1 MVVGATSPTRLK
13 PRKPGNDQLNET
25 STGLDPLDP
34 PAGITY
40 GLYDSRN
47 YPQITHSVPMC
58 ALPPP
63 LAPLSILT
71 GRVTTGRPRKPFP
84 PHHLSLQ
91 PFVPGTYKPRCS
103 SHEGFSSLFLK
114 SLGENWKWRERER
127 GILANWGRRLETNNA
142 VLCSSEPLLPPPLPV
157 ATPPKG
163 FVVAATPAYTLE
175 IHDSPLSSL
184 TKKEE
189 EEEKEERL
197 GFFLLLQG

>member
-1 MVVGATSPTRLK
+1 MSYSLNAAITRSSSTPLHPDLLQSEHLAPSRLPISKDPLVGFDSLLRMEGDESEERVVVGATSPTRLK

-127 GILANWGRRLETNNA
+127 GILANWGRRLEI
-142 VLCSSEPLLPPPLPV
+142 
-157 ATPPKG
+157 
-163 FVVAATPAYTLE
+163 VVE
-175 IHDSPLSSL
+175 CISDS
-184 TKKEE
+184 
-189 EEEKEERL
+189 
-197 GFFLLLQG
+197 